1 MTPGNKVIFNTIIL
15 YARVL
20 ITSGI
25 TLYTTRL
32 ILDSLGSVNYGIFT
46 LIGGVILMLSFL
58 NTAMITSTQRY
69 LSVAMGEDNDEKK
82 HDIFANSLILH
93 IFIGLLTFIL
103 LEIAS
108 FFLFD
113 LLTIPID
120 RLEAAKIIYQIM
132 IFSVVFTVVVVPF
145 NAMLVSHENM
155 TWVVLTSIINVLLN
169 LILALSLKWVSYDK
183 LIFYSLMVCIINIV
197 VYIMIFVFC
206 LNKYIKYSI
215 TNVFRRYNK
224 IIILKLAS
232 FGGWSLYG
240 ISSTLLRLQ
249 IIAVIL
255 NVFLGPV
262 VNAAYGIANQ
272 ITNQLNFFSSSML
285 WALNPQI
292 MKSEG
297 ANDRQRVNRLSL
309 MACKFG
315 YYLLAF
321 IAVPIIFELDGILT
335 FWLKSYPTNTNYFC
349 FFILVSALIG
359 QLTIGLKSAA
369 QAINRVKVYELVTGT
384 ILVLNIPLIYILLSL
399 NVDEKYVLSTFV
411 LIQLVIFL
419 IHISL
424 IEKLTGI
431 TVREYLRNVI
441 IKVLIPTTI
450 LIGVSFLSV
459 EYVNSNYRF
468 IYTLIFSSL
477 FFFIS
482 IYLVGLSSDEKSVVL
497 AMIKKLKENLSK
509 KL

>member
-1 MTPGNKVIFNTIIL
+1 
-15 YARVL
+15 
-20 ITSGI
+20 
-25 TLYTTRL
+25 
-32 ILDSLGSVNYGIFT
+32 
-46 LIGGVILMLSFL
+46 
-58 NTAMITSTQRY
+58 
-69 LSVAMGEDNDEKK
+69 
-82 HDIFANSLILH
+82 
-93 IFIGLLTFIL
+93 
-103 LEIAS
+103 
-108 FFLFD
+108 
-113 LLTIPID
+113 
-120 RLEAAKIIYQIM
+120 
-132 IFSVVFTVVVVPF
+132 
-145 NAMLVSHENM
+145 
-155 TWVVLTSIINVLLN
+155 
-169 LILALSLKWVSYDK
+169 
-183 LIFYSLMVCIINIV
+183 
-197 VYIMIFVFC
+197 
-206 LNKYIKYSI
+206 
-215 TNVFRRYNK
+215 
-224 IIILKLAS
+224 
-232 FGGWSLYG
+232 
-240 ISSTLLRLQ
+240 
-249 IIAVIL
+249 
-255 NVFLGPV
+255 
-262 VNAAYGIANQ
+262 
-272 ITNQLNFFSSSML
+272 ML

-309 MACKFG
+309 MACKFS

-384 ILVLNIPLIYILLSL
+384 TLVLNIPLVYMLLSL

-419 IHISL
+419 IHISF

-441 IKVLIPTTI
+441 IKVLIPTII

-468 IYTLIFSSL
+468 IYTLILSSL

-497 AMIKKLKENLSK
+497 AMIKKLKEGLSK

>member
-82 HDIFANSLILH
+82 HDTFANSMILH

-145 NAMLVSHENM
+145 NAMLVAHENM
-155 TWVVLTSIINVLLN
+155 TWVVLTSIISVLLN

-183 LIFYSLMVCIINIV
+183 LIFYSLMVCIINIL
-197 VYIMIFVFC
+197 VYIIILVFC

-215 TNVFRRYNK
+215 TNIFRRYNK
-224 IIILKLAS
+224 
-232 FGGWSLYG
+232 
-240 ISSTLLRLQ
+240 
-249 IIAVIL
+249 
-255 NVFLGPV
+255 
-262 VNAAYGIANQ
+262 
-272 ITNQLNFFSSSML
+272 
-285 WALNPQI
+285 
-292 MKSEG
+292 
-297 ANDRQRVNRLSL
+297 
-309 MACKFG
+309 
-315 YYLLAF
+315 
-321 IAVPIIFELDGILT
+321 
-335 FWLKSYPTNTNYFC
+335 
-349 FFILVSALIG
+349 
-359 QLTIGLKSAA
+359 
-369 QAINRVKVYELVTGT
+369 
-384 ILVLNIPLIYILLSL
+384 
-399 NVDEKYVLSTFV
+399 
-411 LIQLVIFL
+411 
-419 IHISL
+419 
-424 IEKLTGI
+424 
-431 TVREYLRNVI
+431 VI
-441 IKVLIPTTI
+441 IWH
-450 LIGVSFLSV
+450 
-459 EYVNSNYRF
+459 
-468 IYTLIFSSL
+468 
-477 FFFIS
+477 
-482 IYLVGLSSDEKSVVL
+482 
-497 AMIKKLKENLSK
+497 
-509 KL
+509 